1 VTLRER
7 TRRSTVPPMPAPL
20 GMMPPGMA
28 IPSPIPVPTMGSY
41 PLAATPPY
49 GHAVPVAY
57 SPGAMATP
65 AAPGAIRA
73 VVDVERDLLVAA
85 LTRYRGRIPAVAR
98 ALGWS
103 RGTIYNK
110 MRKYQLEPDQFRDLP

>member
-1 VTLRER
+1 
-7 TRRSTVPPMPAPL
+7 MP
-20 GMMPPGMA
+20 GMPPA
-28 IPSPIPVPTMGSY
+28 LSIPSPMAAPAPY
-41 PLAATPPY
+41 PATPPY
-49 GHAVPVAY
+49 GHALPVPYA
-57 SPGAMATP
+57 PGAMTTP
-65 AAPGAIRA
+65 AFGMPALGHGHGAQGTIRT